1 LEGPENILIP
11 KLTENVL
18 GMMGWAFLRSSVV
31 AVLGLMVGNI
41 GREPVLTI
49 VSGNIRTQ
57 TKIAEVKWHYSSVRD
72 LW

>member
-1 LEGPENILIP
+1 
-11 KLTENVL
+11 
-18 GMMGWAFLRSSVV
+18 MMGWAFLRSSVV

-49 VSGNIRTQ
+49 VTGNIGTQ